1 VSSSNV
7 NKARVGF
14 VTRNGSSNRTFP
26 YISISAS
33 TVCNI
38 LISSCSNF
46 NLKSETLHVLSD
58 LRFQTR
64 AFGELFVKLRGQSSH
79 LVSKGFV
86 VIFAFFRANVS
97 PRCQNIIVFL

>member
-1 VSSSNV
+1 
-7 NKARVGF
+7 
-14 VTRNGSSNRTFP
+14 
-26 YISISAS
+26 
-33 TVCNI
+33 
-38 LISSCSNF
+38 
-46 NLKSETLHVLSD
+46 LHVLSD

-97 PRCQNIIVFL
+97 PRRQNIIVFLNLFQFHGTAEARRVYIIRVLAAIELEKGKKCPLALASKRRAA

>member
-1 VSSSNV
+1 
-7 NKARVGF
+7 
-14 VTRNGSSNRTFP
+14 
-26 YISISAS
+26 
-33 TVCNI
+33 
-38 LISSCSNF
+38 
-46 NLKSETLHVLSD
+46 LHVLSD

-97 PRCQNIIVFL
+97 PRRQNIIVF